1 MTGDADSPDTAR
13 GTSDAAGAPGDRS
26 TPDERR
32 VRTGLRALV
41 DEMMAQLRLAAAS
54 DAWTDEER
62 ARAEADLARIMG
74 QVRDETFRGRDG
86 A

>member
-1 MTGDADSPDTAR
+1 MTDA
-13 GTSDAAGAPGDRS
+13 
-26 TPDERR
+26 PDERR

-41 DEMMAQLRLAAAS
+41 DEMMAQLRTAAAS

-74 QVRDETFRGRDG
+74 QVRDETFRGPDAG
-86 A
+86 

>member
-1 MTGDADSPDTAR
+1 MTDAPDSPDT
-13 GTSDAAGAPGDRS
+13 GAPGDRPA
-26 TPDERR
+26 PDERR
-32 VRTGLRALV
+32 ARTALRALV
-41 DEMMAQLRLAAAS
+41 DEMLAQLRVAAAS

-86 A
+86 D

>member
-1 MTGDADSPDTAR
+1 MTDAPD
-13 GTSDAAGAPGDRS
+13 AGAPGDAP
-26 TPDERR
+26 TADDRR

-41 DEMMAQLRLAAAS
+41 DEMLGQVRLASAS

-86 A
+86 D

>member
-1 MTGDADSPDTAR
+1 MTDA
-13 GTSDAAGAPGDRS
+13 
-26 TPDERR
+26 PDERR

-41 DEMMAQLRLAAAS
+41 DEMLAQLRTAAAS

-74 QVRDETFRGRDG
+74 QVRDETFRGRD
-86 A
+86 AD